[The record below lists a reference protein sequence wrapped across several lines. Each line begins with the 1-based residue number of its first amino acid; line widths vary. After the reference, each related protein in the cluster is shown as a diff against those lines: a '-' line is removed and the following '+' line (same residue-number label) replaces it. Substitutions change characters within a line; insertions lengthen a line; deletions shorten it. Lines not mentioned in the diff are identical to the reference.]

1 MDENI
6 KKILIKVDG
15 RTHVIKFS
23 EIIYLMVIGHDLII
37 KTIDNELTIHSS
49 LMKFMNQVDYK
60 ELVQIERN
68 LVINLNYAKEVM
80 RIKVVMYDD
89 VEHNVG
95 RKYQSNL
102 IEKYEEFLLK

>member
-1 MDENI
+1 
-6 KKILIKVDG
+6 
-15 RTHVIKFS
+15 
-23 EIIYLMVIGHDLII
+23 
-37 KTIDNELTIHSS
+37 
-49 LMKFMNQVDYK
+49 
-60 ELVQIERN
+60 
-68 LVINLNYAKEVM
+68 M